1 MFGSNWLRTI
11 IMSYLGKISLKSVES
26 ILFSIGVGVV
36 LTACS
41 QPPMPK
47 AIAID
52 GSSTVYPI
60 SKAAVEQFQAS
71 KQPAV
76 EISVN
81 FSGTSG
87 GFKKFCQGKTDISGA
102 SRPIK
107 ATEMTQCNENNISYI
122 ELPIAF
128 DALTVVVN
136 PQNNWIDSITT
147 AELKKI
153 WEPAA
158 AGKIKRWNQIR
169 PGFPDRPLNLFGADD
184 QSGTFDY
191 FTEALM
197 GKAGKSRKD
206 YVANDDDE
214 LTVQAVRQDPNAM
227 GYFGLSYYE
236 NHKNELKALA
246 IDNGSGAVLPSAET
260 VINATYKPFARPL
273 FIYVNLQKAQE
284 NPVLQDFVEFFVKQ
298 APEIVTAVNYIPLTE
313 ESYKIN
319 LVTLHRG
326 KVGTVF
332 EGHAQFDLT
341 LTELQ
346 RKQAKVRIE
355 AGSNQGK

>member
-1 MFGSNWLRTI
+1 
-11 IMSYLGKISLKSVES
+11 MSYLGKISLKLVKS
-26 ILFSIGVGVV
+26 ILFSIGVSIGVGVV
-36 LTACS
+36 LTSCS
-41 QPPMPK
+41 RLPVPK
-47 AIAID
+47 DIAID

-60 SKAAVEQFQAS
+60 SKATVEQFQAS
-71 KQPAV
+71 QQPPV
-76 EISVN
+76 EISVS

-107 ATEMTQCNENNISYI
+107 ATEMTECSKNNISYI

-136 PQNNWIDSITT
+136 PQNNWIDSMTT
-147 AELKKI
+147 EELKKI

-158 AGKIKRWNQIR
+158 EGKITRWSQVR
-169 PGFPDRPLNLFGADD
+169 PGLPDRPLNLFGADD
-184 QSGTFDY
+184 LSGTFDY

-197 GKAGKSRKD
+197 GKAGESRKD
-206 YVANDDDE
+206 YVANDNDE

-236 NHKNELKALA
+236 THKNELKALA
-246 IDNGSGAVLPSAET
+246 IDSGKGQGAVLPSVET
-260 VINATYKPFARPL
+260 VSNATYKPFARPL

-284 NPVLQDFVEFFVKQ
+284 NPVLQDFIQFYLEK
-298 APEIVTAVNYIPLTE
+298 APEIVASVNYIPLTQ

-319 LVTLHRG
+319 LVTLHKG

-332 EGHAQFDLT
+332 EGHSQFDLT

-346 RKQAKVRIE
+346 RKQAKVSLE
-355 AGSNQGK
+355 ADSNK

>member
-1 MFGSNWLRTI
+1 
-11 IMSYLGKISLKSVES
+11 MSYLGKISLKSVKS

-36 LTACS
+36 LTSCS
-41 QPPMPK
+41 QPPTPK

-60 SKAAVEQFQAS
+60 SKAAVEQFKAS
-71 KQPAV
+71 QQPAV
-76 EISVN
+76 DISVE
-81 FSGTSG
+81 FSGTGG

-107 ATEMTQCNENNISYI
+107 ATEMTQCSENNISYI

-147 AELKKI
+147 AELKKM

-158 AGKIKRWNQIR
+158 EGKIRRWSQVR
-169 PGFPDRPLNLFGADD
+169 PGLPDRPLNLFGADE

-197 GKAGKSRKD
+197 GQAGESRRD
-206 YVANDDDE
+206 YVANEDDE
-214 LTVQAVRQDPNAM
+214 LTVQGVRQDPNAI

-236 NHKNELKALA
+236 AHKNELKALA
-246 IDNGSGAVLPSAET
+246 IDSGKGQGAVLPSLET
-260 VINATYKPFARPL
+260 VTNATYKPFARPL

-284 NPVLQDFVEFFVKQ
+284 NPVLQDFVEFFLKK
-298 APEIVTAVNYIPLTE
+298 APEIVTAVNYIPLTP

-319 LVTLHRG
+319 LVTLHKG
-326 KVGTVF
+326 EVGTVF
-332 EGHAQFDLT
+332 EGHSQFDLT

-346 RKQAKVRIE
+346 RKQAKVNLE
-355 AGSNQGK
+355 TDSNK